1 MDREF
6 IARFN
11 LKPLELS
18 DRFLLKKFSEQI
30 SQPLAEHSF
39 ASWFMWGKP
48 LNVHWTVFK
57 EYLCIFLYENEE
69 MTLFTPPLRSPDA
82 SEGDF
87 ANVVRFVF
95 EVMDSWNQSHH
106 GKKISVI
113 DYVPDTFKAL
123 FDELQDSLE
132 IVPSGTDYVYDT
144 RLMIELTGSNL
155 KSKRHAK
162 AKFMRDFPNH
172 AAHVYEDKFKDD
184 CLKLLQ
190 DWADH
195 RRTTDQDAC
204 NRSNIALSELV
215 GRDFHAVKLALDHWK
230 ELGLAGMVVYV
241 DDKLVGFT
249 FGEALTTTQAS
260 ILIEKTDPDYPGCPQ
275 FLFSEFCRSA
285 WQNFNECNAGDDWGI
300 PNLSFTKMSYRP
312 IKLLPKYTVR
322 HKLAS

>member
-6 IARFN
+6 VARFN

-18 DRFLLKKFSEQI
+18 DRFLLKKFSDQI

-48 LNVHWTVFK
+48 SNVHWTVFK
-57 EYLCIFLYENEE
+57 EYLCIFLGDNDE
-69 MTLFTPPLRSPDA
+69 MTLLIPPLKSPDA
-82 SEGDF
+82 NGNDF

-95 EVMDSWNQSHH
+95 EVMDSWNHSRR
-106 GKKISVI
+106 GKTMSII
-113 DYVPDTFKAL
+113 DYVPDAFKEL
-123 FDELQDSLE
+123 FDQLQDSLE
-132 IVPSGTDYVYDT
+132 LVPSGTDYVYDT
-144 RLMIELTGSNL
+144 KAMIELTGSSL

-162 AKFMRDFPNH
+162 TKFMRDFPQH
-172 AAHVYEDKFKDD
+172 TSHIYEDRFKDD

-195 RRTTDQDAC
+195 RRTQDQDAC
-204 NRSNIALSELV
+204 NKSNVALSELV

-230 ELGLAGMVVYV
+230 ELGLSGMVVYV
-241 DDKLVGFT
+241 DQKLIGFT
-249 FGEALTTTQAS
+249 FGEALTPTQAS

-285 WQNFNECNAGDDWGI
+285 WQGFHECNAGDDWGI

-312 IKLLPKYTVR
+312 IKLLPKFTVR
-322 HKLAS
+322 HKQAS

>member
-6 IARFN
+6 VASFN

-18 DRFLLKKFSEQI
+18 DRFLLKKFSEQL

-39 ASWFMWGKP
+39 ASWFIWGKP

-57 EYLCIFLYENEE
+57 EYLCIFLGDNEE
-69 MTLFTPPLRSPDA
+69 MTLFIPPLKSADA
-82 SEGDF
+82 YESDF

-95 EVMDSWNQSHH
+95 EVMDSWNQSRR
-106 GKKISVI
+106 GKTISII
-113 DYVPDTFKAL
+113 DYVPDTFRSL
-123 FDELQDSLE
+123 FDQLQDSLE

-144 RLMIELTGSNL
+144 KAMIELAGSSL

-162 AKFMRDFPNH
+162 TKFMRDFPQH
-172 AAHVYEDKFKDD
+172 VALVYEDQFKQD

-195 RRTTDQDAC
+195 RKTQDQDAC
-204 NRSNIALSELV
+204 NKSNVALADLV
-215 GRDFHAVKLALDHWK
+215 GRDFNAVKLALDHWK
-230 ELGLAGMVVYV
+230 ELGLSGMVVYV
-241 DDKLVGFT
+241 ADKLTGFT
-249 FGEALTTTQAS
+249 FGEALTSTQAS

-285 WQNFNECNAGDDWGI
+285 WQGFHECNAGDDWGI

-312 IKLLPKYTVR
+312 KKLLPKYMVR
-322 HKLAS
+322 YKAS